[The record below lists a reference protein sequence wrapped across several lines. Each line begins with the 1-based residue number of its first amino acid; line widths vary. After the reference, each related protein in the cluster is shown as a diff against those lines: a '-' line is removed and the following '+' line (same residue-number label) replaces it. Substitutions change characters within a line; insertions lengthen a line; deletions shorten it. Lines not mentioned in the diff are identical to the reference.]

1 MKGRKSSIVKNRD
14 SAVELMMTMSNN
26 RDSANLPFHLQF
38 QTMEYEEVEKSLW
51 HAFDVLDKSA
61 QAQNTRTSQVHKTKL
76 KVFTNNLGQI
86 LGVAHAETIWDKI
99 PEDRVNFDRFLAILN
114 SNLLVGLN
122 KLGGGDATV
131 KAQIDE
137 LCWMLC
143 EKSYRQRIASFGGA
157 ETPSVEESSKLPP
170 DSGSSESSGAGQK
183 DNNSTFSK
191 VDSFKLW
198 KIFNFLCERGDDGK
212 VLHPLRSDIEEAER
226 IAAEICLSI
235 GLPTPKPK
243 IGDRKNLGCDGS
255 SFLLDFSDFVTVVVD
270 QVKQSAEDLA
280 VISPGIT
287 EIYSHIV
294 ADVVRKGYMVK
305 FGNKLTTWKER
316 WFVLT
321 ASALRY
327 FVSSEERDLKG
338 TIILCPECSTQ
349 NFPDKPGGKHYRFKL
364 ITPNKQY
371 ELSAPSLKAKN
382 EWLSDFKRV
391 IVAIGTSKESLQKQA
406 LKERKRD
413 REERRRLTAEEELA
427 RCAEREKLL
436 EREKQLE
443 EERQQRKFALDQV
456 EEREQQLQLER
467 QKRAEEEE
475 KRRQETNQLLEEK
488 KKEIEEEKLR
498 FAQIEARLKAERE
511 ALVSEG
517 KEALEAEREKREEAE
532 ARLKEEETQLEAE
545 RKRLKEVEEERAHL
559 QTMVEEERALKRDEE
574 IVRNLQSKI
583 LEEEF
588 AKREELERL
597 QDEQG
602 QQLLKE
608 QMSRQELEAAHR
620 AQEDALLK
628 AQAQLEALTMERLE
642 ADRNLQEAA
651 EKLKSAEV
659 ERQKMEER
667 MKLKEMT
674 SSYKLAKPL
683 STPEPN
689 PYITHRGRG
698 AFTEADFCRSPGPIN
713 GSGDHQRNF
722 RYGDQGVHS
731 DCSESDSE
739 RSSPTVA

>member
-1 MKGRKSSIVKNRD
+1 M
-14 SAVELMMTMSNN
+14 
-26 RDSANLPFHLQF
+26 
-38 QTMEYEEVEKSLW
+38 EKSLW

-86 LGVAHAETIWDKI
+86 LSVPHAETIWDKI
-99 PEDRVNFDRFLAILN
+99 SEDRVDFDRFLAVLN

-122 KLGGGDATV
+122 KLRGGDATV

-143 EKSYRQRIASFGGA
+143 EKSYRQRIASFGGP
-157 ETPSVEESSKLPP
+157 ETPQKDTDKSQAEI
-170 DSGSSESSGAGQK
+170 SGAGQN
-183 DNNSTFSK
+183 DGNSTFSK

-198 KIFNFLCERGDDGK
+198 KIFNFLCERGDGGK
-212 VLHPLRSDIEEAER
+212 VLHPLRTDVEEAER
-226 IAAEICLSI
+226 IAHEICLSI
-235 GLPTPKPK
+235 GLPSPKPK
-243 IGDRKNLGCDGS
+243 IRRNLDCDGS
-255 SFLLDFSDFVTVVVD
+255 SFLLDFSDFVAVVVE
-270 QVKQSAEDLA
+270 QVKQSEKDLS

-287 EIYSHIV
+287 EVYSQIV

-305 FGNKLTTWKER
+305 FGNKLTAWKER

-349 NFPDKPGGKHYRFKL
+349 NLEDKPGGKHFRLKL
-364 ITPNKQY
+364 LTPNKHY

-391 IVAIGTSKESLQKQA
+391 IAAIGRSKESLQKQA
-406 LKERKRD
+406 LKERKKE

-443 EERQQRKFALDQV
+443 EERQQRKVALDQV
-456 EEREQQLQLER
+456 EEREKQLQLER
-467 QKRAEEEE
+467 QNRAEEEE

-498 FAQIEARLKAERE
+498 FAQIEARLQAERE

-517 KEALEAEREKREEAE
+517 KEALEAERGKREEAE
-532 ARLKEEETQLEAE
+532 ARLKEEEAQLEAE
-545 RKRLKEVEEERAHL
+545 RKRLKEVEEERTHL
-559 QTMVEEERALKRDEE
+559 QEMVEEERALKRDEE

-597 QDEQG
+597 QAEQG
-602 QQLLKE
+602 QQLLQE
-608 QMSRQELEAAHR
+608 QMSRQELEAAHQ
-620 AQEDALLK
+620 AQEEALRK

-642 ADRNLQEAA
+642 ADKNLQEAA

-683 STPEPN
+683 AAPEPN
-689 PYITHRGRG
+689 PFVTHRGRG
-698 AFTEADFCRSPGPIN
+698 AFTEADFNRSPGPIN
-713 GSGDHQRNF
+713 GARDHEKNF
-722 RYGDQGVHS
+722 RYGESGVHS
-731 DCSESDSE
+731 DASESDNE
-739 RSSPTVA
+739 RSSPPVA

>member
-1 MKGRKSSIVKNRD
+1 
-14 SAVELMMTMSNN
+14 
-26 RDSANLPFHLQF
+26 
-38 QTMEYEEVEKSLW
+38 MEYEEVEKSLW

-86 LGVAHAETIWDKI
+86 LGVPHAETIWDKVS
-99 PEDRVNFDRFLAILN
+99 EDRVDFARFLAVLN
-114 SNLLVGLN
+114 SNLLVGIH
-122 KLGGGDATV
+122 KLGAGDAAV

-137 LCWMLC
+137 LCWMLS
-143 EKSYRQRIASFGGA
+143 EKSYRARISSFGR
-157 ETPSVEESSKLPP
+157 SS
-170 DSGSSESSGAGQK
+170 
-183 DNNSTFSK
+183 STFSK
-191 VDSFKLW
+191 TDCFKLW

-212 VLHPLRSDIEEAER
+212 VLHPLRSDVEEAER

-235 GLPTPKPK
+235 GIPTPKPK
-243 IGDRKNLGCDGS
+243 FGERKNTGSDGS
-255 SFLLDFSDFVTVVVD
+255 SFLLDFADFVSVVVE
-270 QVKQSAEDLA
+270 QVKQSEGDLA

-287 EIYSHIV
+287 EVYSQIV

-349 NFPDKPGGKHYRFKL
+349 NFPEKPGAKHFRFKL

-371 ELSAPSLKAKN
+371 ELSASSLKAKN
-382 EWLSDFKRV
+382 EWLSDFKKV
-391 IVAIGTSKESLQKQA
+391 FQAIGTSKESLQKQA
-406 LKERKRD
+406 LKERKRE

-443 EERQQRKFALDQV
+443 EERQVKRFHANAQRFLTVSRSFSVYFLVCLSLFVCDCVSVSQSV
-456 EEREQQLQLER
+456 CLSVCLSVSFPFSL
-467 QKRAEEEE
+467 
-475 KRRQETNQLLEEK
+475 TLFPFLS
-488 KKEIEEEKLR
+488 LSVSLSFCLSLSLSLFSSCR
-498 FAQIEARLKAERE
+498 FLPSITPR
-511 ALVSEG
+511 
-517 KEALEAEREKREEAE
+517 
-532 ARLKEEETQLEAE
+532 
-545 RKRLKEVEEERAHL
+545 
-559 QTMVEEERALKRDEE
+559 
-574 IVRNLQSKI
+574 I

-597 QDEQG
+597 QAEQG

-608 QMSRQELEAAHR
+608 QMSRQELESAHR
-620 AQEDALLK
+620 AQEEALLN
-628 AQAQLEALTMERLE
+628 ARAQLEALTMERLD

-651 EKLKSAEV
+651 EKLRSAEV
-659 ERQKMEER
+659 ERQRMEER

-683 STPEPN
+683 SVREPN
-689 PYITHRGRG
+689 PFITHRGRG
-698 AFTEADFCRSPGPIN
+698 AFTQADFCRSPGPLN
-713 GSGDHQRNF
+713 GAQDLDRHFNYSDQSGQSE
-722 RYGDQGVHS
+722 QS
-731 DCSESDSE
+731 DCSGSDGE
-739 RSSPTVA
+739 RSSPAAV